1 MAKSYL
7 VAVVLKTAII
17 SIDEVNT
24 YYGDFKTA
32 VVALSDK
39 NCSL

>member
-17 SIDEVNT
+17 SIDKVNT
-24 YYGDFKTA
+24 YYSNFKTV

-39 NCSL
+39 KCSL